1 MKVGAVLMASGF
13 GSRFGSN
20 KLLQEVQ
27 GLPMI
32 CRAFAALPASL
43 FDRAAVVSSYPEI
56 LALAEEHG
64 YLSIPNPDAAEG
76 QSASLRLGL
85 LQLLDMDGVLF
96 SVCDQPWLNRKSV
109 ERLLEQFLALPDRIC
124 ALSWQGKRGSPVIF
138 PACVYPEL
146 LELTGDQGGGKVI
159 RANAHR
165 LHLVETDSPEELQDV
180 DTPLDLERLTQKEKE
195 EML

>member
-1 MKVGAVLMASGF
+1 M
-13 GSRFGSN
+13 
-20 KLLQEVQ
+20 
-27 GLPMI
+27 
-32 CRAFAALPASL
+32 
-43 FDRAAVVSSYPEI
+43 VSSDPEI
-56 LALAEEHG
+56 LALTEEHG
-64 YLSIPNPDAAEG
+64 YPSIPNPEAAES
-76 QSASLRLGL
+76 QSSSLRLGL
-85 LQLLDMDGVLF
+85 PQLLDMDGVPL

-109 ERLLEQFLALPDRIC
+109 ESLLEPFFALPDRIC
-124 ALSWQGKRGSPVIF
+124 ALNWQGKRGSPVIF

-146 LELTGDQGGGKVI
+146 LELTGDQRGRKVI